1 MADTKLVLSS
11 YSYEFEL
18 VYINEKTNKSTPIRS
33 EHIKSI
39 IIDRDYDKYNM
50 PMIFANLALD
60 RKTVDDLIKNYE
72 RDTMILRLFKKLDG
86 DMPLKEKVLEH
97 KCIFFI
103 NKDINYLD
111 KVQYNGEEDTP
122 DKYIVIT
129 IGLMSL
135 DIINKNK
142 AIMIGTSIS
151 GSTNDI
157 IKYYAKNINLV
168 MEKLDY
174 NASYDNQVVQSVNSI
189 SELISYLNSMKVLYK
204 TSYRF
209 FMDFDR
215 SYLVSSANKEVPA
228 NGETINSVVII
239 VEDILKNMKE
249 QNGMYTNKAQNNY
262 QINVPSIDT
271 DLKRDQVLEKYYTSL
286 TATSTSGTISSK
298 DLHVNKPIYSG
309 SKKSIIRL
317 SNNNLN
323 MLSNIQGDIDSAAVT
338 FVMSK
343 EALDTS
349 VLNINKRYVIK
360 NFDAHSDLDGDFLLA
375 RKVDIF
381 TRDDNEFTLNTLL
394 SFRIKP

>member
-1 MADTKLVLSS
+1 MAKNKMVLNN
-11 YSYEFEL
+11 YAYEIEL
-18 VYINEKTNKSTPIRS
+18 VYINEKTNKSTALMP
-33 EHIKSI
+33 EQIKSI
-39 IIDRDYDKYNM
+39 IIDRDYDKNNM

-60 RKTVDDLIKNYE
+60 RKTIDDLVKNYE
-72 RDTMILRLFKKLDG
+72 RDTIVLRIYKKVDG

-111 KVQYNGEEDTP
+111 KLQYSGDEDTH
-122 DKYIVIT
+122 DKYIVLT

-142 AIMIGTSIS
+142 ALMIGTSIS
-151 GSTNDI
+151 GTTNDI
-157 IKYYAKNINLV
+157 IRYYTKNINLV

-174 NASYDNQVVQSVNSI
+174 NASFNKQVVQSVNSI
-189 SELISYLNSMKVLYK
+189 SELISYLNSLKVLYK

-228 NGETINSVVII
+228 NGETITSVLIV
-239 VEDILKNMKE
+239 VEDVLKNMKE
-249 QNGMYTNKAQNNY
+249 QEGMYTNKEQKNY

-271 DLKRDQVLEKYYTSL
+271 DLKRNRLLEKNYTSL
-286 TATSTSGTISSK
+286 TATTTSGNTSNK
-298 DLHVNKPIYSG
+298 DLSVNKAIYSG
-309 SKKSIIRL
+309 DKKSIIRI
-317 SNNNLN
+317 NNDNTN
-323 MLSNIQGDIDSAAVT
+323 MLSNIQGDMDSAAVT
-338 FVMSK
+338 FVMDK
-343 EALDTS
+343 EGLDTS

-381 TRDDNEFTLNTLL
+381 TRDDKEFTLNTIL